1 MTSIL
6 TDDRMPDALGQH
18 QPRARSLKPTVFWRI
33 AEEIPKPL
41 QWGLMVASLVL
52 PLVLWLIVSNLPGVN
67 TTFLPRPQDV
77 IAAFQQLASKGVIR
91 QDTIASCFRV
101 SAGFALSVAIAIP
114 LGIAMGAFA
123 SIRAL
128 FEPIISLLRYMPAPA
143 FIPLLIIYLGL
154 NEEPKIA
161 LIFIGTVFFNT
172 LMIMD
177 AVKFVPKDLIEATYT
192 LGGKRLQVIK
202 SVITPYIIPN
212 IIDTLR
218 VNIATSWNLV
228 IVAELVAAEEGLG
241 KRILLAQRFL
251 RTDEIFAYLII
262 LGVIGFALDLAFR
275 GVLQLTCRW
284 AFD

>member
-1 MTSIL
+1 MTPIL
-6 TDDRMPDALGQH
+6 TKSHSPDIPTQA
-18 QPRARSLKPTVFWRI
+18 PPRSLKPTVFWKI
-33 AEEIPKPL
+33 AEQIPRPL
-41 QWGLMVASLVL
+41 SWGLMAASIVL
-52 PLVLWLIVSNLPGVN
+52 PLIAWLIISNLPGVN
-67 TTFLPRPQDV
+67 STFLPSPQNV
-77 IAAFQQLASKGVIR
+77 IEAFQRLGAKGVIT
-91 QDTIASCFRV
+91 QDTIASCIRV

-114 LGIAMGAFA
+114 LGITMGAFT

-143 FIPLLIIYLGL
+143 FIPLFIIYLGL

-161 LIFIGTVFFNT
+161 LILVGTVFFNT

-177 AVKFVPKDLIEATYT
+177 SVKFVPKDLIEVTYT
-192 LGGKRLQVIK
+192 LGGNRLQVLK
-202 SVITPYIIPN
+202 SVITPYIIPS

-228 IVAELVAAEEGLG
+228 VVAELVAAEDGLG

-275 GVLQLTCRW
+275 GVLKLSCRW